1 MEAFEASLRL
11 DLSLLRGLRRQLQ
24 SWLAQIGVPD
34 DAAEDVVLATHE
46 AAANAIEHAE
56 FGTEVTIRGT
66 RDDDQLIVAV
76 TNTGPWKRPR
86 SMDESRGR
94 GLVLMENLMSEVH
107 IRARSKVTTVR
118 MCKDLSPREARSP
131 TERGEAHR
139 EKAEEAQLG
148 STRARTL
155 DLQ

>member
-24 SWLAQIGVPD
+24 SWLAEIGVPD

-46 AAANAIEHAE
+46 AAANGIEHAE

-66 RDDDQLIVAV
+66 RDDDQLIVVV
-76 TNTGPWKRPR
+76 TNSGPWKRPR

-94 GLVLMENLMSEVH
+94 GLVLMENLMSEVD
-107 IRARSKVTTVR
+107 IQARSKVTAVR
-118 MCKDLSPREARSP
+118 MCKDLSRREAGSP
-131 TERGEAHR
+131 PGRGEAHR
-139 EKAEEAQLG
+139 TTAKK
-148 STRARTL
+148 
-155 DLQ
+155 

>member
-24 SWLAQIGVPD
+24 SWLAEIGVPAD

-66 RDDDQLIVAV
+66 RDDDQVIVVV
-76 TNTGPWKRPR
+76 TNAGEWKRPR
-86 SMDESRGR
+86 SVDESRGR
-94 GLVLMENLMSEVH
+94 GLVLMENLMSEVD
-107 IRARSKVTTVR
+107 IRARSKVTVVR
-118 MCKDLSPREARSP
+118 MCKDLSLRDAGSPSQRGDAFRERQRS
-131 TERGEAHR
+131 RRLASG
-139 EKAEEAQLG
+139 
-148 STRARTL
+148 
-155 DLQ
+155 

>member
-24 SWLAQIGVPD
+24 SWLAQIGVPAD
-34 DAAEDVVLATHE
+34 TAEDVVLATHE

-66 RDDDQLIVAV
+66 GDDDQLVVVVINA
-76 TNTGPWKRPR
+76 GAWKRPR

-94 GLVLMENLMSEVH
+94 GLVLMENLMSEVD
-107 IRARSKVTTVR
+107 IQARSKVTVVR
-118 MCKDLSPREARSP
+118 MCKDLSPREVRSP
-131 TERGEAHR
+131 SQRGDAFRESADEAR
-139 EKAEEAQLG
+139 LG
-148 STRARTL
+148 SSSARTL
-155 DLQ
+155 DPP